1 MVTATPIFHVHPCSL
16 CGEVTSCAWSD
27 CLLTDQ
33 RFADHE
39 DGPPIMLAA
48 GHRMCSDCERGF
60 DEVDAL
66 PPVARGPLGGG
77 ALIRVVARGTRAAL
91 GMAAR
96 DPERAPDELA
106 RHVDPLAP
114 VDETKRDSET
124 WFRIGAVCG
133 AKDAWAGTPFRIPPD
148 APPGEPACAYLHGWS
163 NAASVVMQIRL
174 EVG

>member
-1 MVTATPIFHVHPCSL
+1 MVNDKEL
-16 CGEVTSCAWSD
+16 
-27 CLLTDQ
+27 Q
-33 RFADHE
+33 
-39 DGPPIMLAA
+39 AA
-48 GHRMCSDCERGF
+48 I

-66 PPVARGPLGGG
+66 PPVTRGPLGGG

-174 EVG
+174 EVGGHG